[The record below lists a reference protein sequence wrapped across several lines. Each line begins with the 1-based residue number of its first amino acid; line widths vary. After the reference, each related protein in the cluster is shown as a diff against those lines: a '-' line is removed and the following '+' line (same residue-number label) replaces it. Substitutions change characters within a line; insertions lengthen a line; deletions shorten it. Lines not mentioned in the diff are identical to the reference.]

1 MGYPLSGMRPLGP
14 ESQDLGASDPGS
26 DEERAEPLVSLE
38 EAARILGTSHQTI
51 WRVLQLADVRP
62 RRVTLGEKN
71 VTAVTVKELNRV
83 REVVLGGSGSGG
95 VPQRATTLAA
105 YAGARS
111 ESVWLKAAELEAEN
125 ADLKFRVEVMEG
137 QLAQAERVAKES
149 SGLAGRA
156 RGEIKSVELERDRSE
171 ALREKLEADLRQA
184 IVELRKATA
193 ELEDLRVRVAEAEDD
208 RERLKKELELA
219 RTVEQA
225 VQRRCDKLEEKL
237 AAVPKHVARSR
248 SKPG

>member
-1 MGYPLSGMRPLGP
+1 MRPHGP
-14 ESQDLGASDPGS
+14 ESSDLGASEPRSGEDQ
-26 DEERAEPLVSLE
+26 AEPLVSLE

-71 VTAVTVKELNRV
+71 VTAVTVAELNRV
-83 REVVLGGSGSGG
+83 REVVTGGSGG
-95 VPQRATTLAA
+95 VPQRATMLAA

-137 QLAQAERVAKES
+137 QLSQAERLAKES

-156 RGEIKSVELERDRSE
+156 RGEIRSVELERDRSE
-171 ALREKLEADLRQA
+171 ALREKLEGDLRQA
-184 IVELRKATA
+184 IVELRKASA
-193 ELEDLRVRVAEAEDD
+193 ELQELRTRVADAEDERD
-208 RERLKKELELA
+208 RLKKELELA
-219 RTVEQA
+219 KVVEKS
-225 VQRRCDKLEEKL
+225 VQRRCDRLEEKL

-248 SKPG
+248 AKPAD